1 MFFIA
6 PIQIPRLE
14 FSTGCDYNREVRREY
29 WLRKGKFF
37 FHPWKDTFT
46 FFFSVTKNNDY
57 HFLKS
62 VLIIESWKNAAY
74 KIRLNRTL
82 QKLLCFIFERT
93 NRKDPKFR
101 KEIFLIYRNML
112 SLLFPIGS
120 FSPTIYRES
129 SAYSTN
135 ARPRSTLRGVFDLR
149 VPRNE
154 DCVKVERN
162 WRGVDDDSVED
173 ILIAGFAYY
182 SRHSS
187 VARGQR
193 WLREFRAIDHQGKGR
208 LRVDSFPTKL
218 FLSFS
223 LFPSTAS
230 SKLPLYAHFHRSS
243 ACRLRS
249 ASQFRFF
256 PCCREI
262 DKRTS
267 VAVDFNSNPFLQN
280 QLSRSSIRRLVFNWP
295 ACF

>member
-1 MFFIA
+1 
-6 PIQIPRLE
+6 
-14 FSTGCDYNREVRREY
+14 
-29 WLRKGKFF
+29 
-37 FHPWKDTFT
+37 
-46 FFFSVTKNNDY
+46 
-57 HFLKS
+57 
-62 VLIIESWKNAAY
+62 
-74 KIRLNRTL
+74 
-82 QKLLCFIFERT
+82 
-93 NRKDPKFR
+93 
-101 KEIFLIYRNML
+101 ML

-135 ARPRSTLRGVFDLR
+135 ARPRSTLRGVFF
-149 VPRNE
+149 
-154 DCVKVERN
+154 
-162 WRGVDDDSVED
+162 DDDSVED

-208 LRVDSFPTKL
+208 LRVDSFPTKS